1 MGEGGEWCW
10 KQMEIYK
17 LPTKTKW
24 EVGGVGGAGVGMV
37 HSRGLEGLQKA
48 GG

>member
-1 MGEGGEWCW
+1 MGEDGEWCW

-17 LPTKTKW
+17 LPTKVKW
-24 EVGGVGGAGVGMV
+24 GVGGAGVGMV